1 MEGYEK
7 FWFSKGWGRGVLK
20 DQFDITSSSIAFDE
34 SLEWQFRDVF
44 VDRYE
49 LGSLAKHFCR
59 GESHL
64 CATSSAFKEL
74 WQSRG
79 HSIHHDL
86 HECVSLGRYSPSR
99 GLTDS
104 GNESKT
110 YVSSNCHLA

>member
-1 MEGYEK
+1 MKNFGFQKDGEE
-7 FWFSKGWGRGVLK
+7 GVLK

-34 SLEWQFRDVF
+34 SLEWQFRNVF

-49 LGSLAKHFCR
+49 LGSLAKHFCP
-59 GESHL
+59 GESHF
-64 CATSSAFKEL
+64 CASFSASKEF

-79 HSIHHDL
+79 HSIHQDL

-110 YVSSNCHLA
+110 YVS